1 MNQMYYLSSSTV
13 NTMNYVSQDNV
24 IAEYSFF
31 YKAGNDHQ
39 IYHITCKEISFEI
52 VSHLLSNP
60 VCLTQNYIQSDNL
73 HVFYHQQPDDKKIY
87 QVICELVSYKFIID
101 LLNKINYGIEIND
114 LRQENLDFS
123 RECKENLEFYLKQDL
138 THCLASNKINEQLNM
153 NDNGGSYYTT
163 SGSDGSSANFVNISQ
178 HVSDNY
184 DQSQQDNNSQN
195 VITDYTQTHT
205 NIHP

>member
-1 MNQMYYLSSSTV
+1 MNQMYYPSSFTV
-13 NTMNYVSQDNV
+13 NTMTYISQDNV
-24 IAEYSFF
+24 ITEYSFF

-52 VSHLLSNP
+52 VSHLLINP
-60 VCLTQNYIQSDNL
+60 VCLTQNYIQPDNL
-73 HVFYHQQPDDKKIY
+73 HVFYYQQPDDKKIY

-101 LLNKINYGIEIND
+101 LLNNGIEIND

-123 RECKENLEFYLKQDL
+123 REYKENLEFYLKQDL

-184 DQSQQDNNSQN
+184 DQSQQDNSQN
-195 VITDYTQTHT
+195 VIVDYTQTHT